1 MRYLSLTEILE
12 LHDRIIAAS
21 GGPSGLRDIGALE
34 AAVNRPRVT
43 FGRHDLYPDVAA
55 KAAALCHS
63 LVLNHPFL
71 DGNKRVGH
79 AAMETFLVLNGYE
92 INATIDEQERIVL
105 DLAAGSLTPE
115 ALAAWLNDHMT
126 TA

>member
-12 LHDRIIAAS
+12 LHDRIVAAS
-21 GGPSGLRDIGALE
+21 GGRVGLRDIGALE

-43 FGRHDLYPDVAA
+43 FDRQDLYSDVVA

-63 LVLNHPFL
+63 LVLNHAFL

-79 AAMETFLVLNGYE
+79 AAMETFLVLNGYQ
-92 INATIDEQERIVL
+92 IKATVDEQERIVL
-105 DLAAGSLTPE
+105 DLAAGTLTPE
-115 ALAAWLNDHMT
+115 ALAAWLNDHIT